1 MSCGVGQRHGL
12 DPALLWLRCRPAAT
26 AVIPPLPWELPYAA
40 GVALKRQKKK
50 CLKIDCISVI
60 EDVEELALSYPAGG
74 NVKWYTSEKFD
85 TLLTS

>member
-1 MSCGVGQRHGL
+1 MAYRGGSDL
-12 DPALLWLRCRPAAT
+12 AWLWLWYRQTAT
-26 AVIPPLPWELPYAA
+26 ALRRPLAWELPYVA

-74 NVKWYTSEKFD
+74 NVKWYTS
-85 TLLTS
+85 TLC